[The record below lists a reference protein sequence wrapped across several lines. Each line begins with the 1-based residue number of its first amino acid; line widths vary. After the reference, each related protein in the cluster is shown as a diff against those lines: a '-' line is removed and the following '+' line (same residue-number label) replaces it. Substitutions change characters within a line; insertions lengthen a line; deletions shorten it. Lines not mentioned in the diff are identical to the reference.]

1 MAETIRLNKVLRELN
16 ISIDRAVDF
25 LETKGIEVEK
35 RPTTKI
41 SSEVY
46 QVLSDEFETDAN
58 KKVASKEVSEAKLKE
73 KEALRVEREKEIEAK
88 LQKEE
93 AAKVE
98 VVKAKS
104 TLEGPKQV
112 GKIDL
117 DTKKQKVEPSADATP
132 PQEKEN
138 TEEVKEPTEKE
149 VSVTDSNSD
158 ESKVVE
164 EVNASKGEFGISYQ
178 LRRPVSELINE
189 RLPATIE
196 LVVIS
201 ALIALISGT
210 LLGVYTGI
218 NRKSFVSDIILAVS
232 LLGVSLPT
240 FVIGILF
247 IYLFAVILGILPSF
261 GRGEVVDLG
270 FWTTGFLSISG
281 WKAII
286 LPSVTLSLFQMTY
299 IIRLVRAEMM
309 EILQTDYIKFARARG
324 ISENSIKYKHA
335 LKNGLI
341 PVITIAGINIGTL
354 IAFSIITE
362 TVFQWPGMGFLF
374 IQAVQFVDIPIMSA
388 YLVFIAFV
396 FVMIN
401 FIVDILYYF
410 IDPRIRVKGDVSSG

>member
-1 MAETIRLNKVLRELN
+1 MLIVGFVSFSLFNFVGDPINNMVGEET
-16 ISIDRAVDF
+16 
-25 LETKGIEVEK
+25 
-35 RPTTKI
+35 
-41 SSEVY
+41 SE
-46 QVLSDEFETDAN
+46 QER
-58 KKVASKEVSEAKLKE
+58 SEMR
-73 KEALRVEREKEIEAK
+73 EALGLNDPVHVQFTRFIFN
-88 LQKEE
+88 
-93 AAKVE
+93 AA
-98 VVKAKS
+98 
-104 TLEGPKQV
+104 
-112 GKIDL
+112 
-117 DTKKQKVEPSADATP
+117 
-132 PQEKEN
+132 
-138 TEEVKEPTEKE
+138 
-149 VSVTDSNSD
+149 
-158 ESKVVE
+158 
-164 EVNASKGEFGISYQ
+164 KGEFGISYQ
-178 LRRPVSELINE
+178 LRRPVSDLIIE

-196 LVVIS
+196 LVTVS

-210 LLGVYTGI
+210 FLGVYTGI
-218 NRKSFVSDIILAVS
+218 NRKGYLSDIILAVS

-261 GRGEVVDLG
+261 GRGEVIDLG
-270 FWTTGFLSISG
+270 FWTTGFLTISG
-281 WKAII
+281 LKAII

-324 ISENSIKYKHA
+324 ISEKSINYKHA

-410 IDPRIRVKGDVSSG
+410 IDPRIRVKGDAASG